1 MGAIVSC
8 LQPERQRMLDELDA
22 LSRSM
27 LECARD
33 GDWDGVTTT
42 QPEFEIRLRRLCAGP
57 IKAAEASPLI
67 RGLLDLQQRICQLED
82 LARSRCTELSHSLQR
97 LHRQH
102 DGAHI
107 YQAVSGL
114 AGGGERR

>member
-1 MGAIVSC
+1 MASIVSC

-22 LSRSM
+22 LSQSM
-27 LECARD
+27 LVCAQN
-33 GDWDGVTTT
+33 GDWDGVTIA

-57 IKAAEASPLI
+57 IKAAEASSLT
-67 RGLLDLQQRICQLED
+67 RGLLHLQQRICQLED
-82 LARSRCTELSHSLQR
+82 LTRSRCTELSHSLQR
-97 LHRQH
+97 LHRQQ

-114 AGGGERR
+114 VGGGDRR